1 MRILIGDPIRFDDI
15 LRKFDEER
23 AHDPRMC
30 ENSAAIA
37 PLLILSVFEF
47 GCSDCSGLNR
57 DHLLYS
63 TLTARVHLALRSLD
77 AELTRRIEREL
88 RDCQRLAE
96 RCAADA
102 ESAGNVEAANRS
114 NRSSSSAQTEGEEE
128 PSLWFRLSHALGLTN
143 RHLRGL
149 RALLQSKAQVQSR
162 LRRMCTPTALCIP
175 RTAQRLQRLRDRI
188 LQQPRLRRLP
198 SAKRSNAS
206 LLSSRGQC
214 VRMIRVPCFW
224 SRPKP
229 RSICIAA
236 FPCARDRDNCLR
248 DCWEHRRRCVH

>member
-128 PSLWFRLSHALGLTN
+128 PPLWFRLSHALGLTN

-149 RALLQSKAQVQSR
+149 RALLQSKARVPSPSPGSVAAAPHVHTDSTVH
-162 LRRMCTPTALCIP
+162 LANNSAATTAAKSNSAA
-175 RTAQRLQRLRDRI
+175 TA
-188 LQQPRLRRLP
+188 
-198 SAKRSNAS
+198 SAKAAKREAIERAAVELARPVRPDDSRALFLEPAEAAQYLHRGVSMRS
-206 LLSSRGQC
+206 
-214 VRMIRVPCFW
+214 
-224 SRPKP
+224 
-229 RSICIAA
+229 
-236 FPCARDRDNCLR
+236 
-248 DCWEHRRRCVH
+248 